1 MWHTNL
7 PKLDKLGHGFMASCA
22 TAVAS
27 IVIAFGLS
35 SIARADSEMA
45 QSAAEAKLLRVCA
58 SAEEAPYS
66 SRDGSGF
73 ENRIAEA
80 VAEAMG
86 RKAHFFWSSKPA
98 IYAVRD
104 QLGMNICDV
113 VMGMDAGDQ
122 RVATSR
128 SYYTAPYV
136 FIQRKDSPL
145 KITDWQS
152 PDLEKAKAIGFVE
165 GTPADTMLTQRD
177 LWTKHITYSRSLAN
191 FQSKRNKYTRIPPD
205 RMVAEVAN
213 GTADLAVGFAPEV
226 ARYVKANDALKLTV
240 IPDNNS
246 RVDGERVPHHFE
258 QSIGVRKGDNDLLA
272 EIDAAL
278 AKAKPKIETILKDEG
293 IPLVA
298 APPRT

>member
-1 MWHTNL
+1 MWPSNL
-7 PKLDKLGHGFMASCA
+7 PTLDNSEQGFKALCA
-22 TAVAS
+22 TA
-27 IVIAFGLS
+27 IATIIFALS
-35 SIARADSEMA
+35 LIGSAHADSEVA

-58 SAEEAPYS
+58 SADEAPYS
-66 SRDGSGF
+66 SRDGAGF
-73 ENRIAEA
+73 ENKIAEA
-80 VAEAMG
+80 VAESMG

-113 VMGMDAGDQ
+113 VMGIDAGDT

-128 SYYTAPYV
+128 PYYTAPYV
-136 FIQRKDSPL
+136 FIARKDSPL

-177 LWTKHITYSRSLAN
+177 LWNKHITYSRSLAN

-205 RMVAEVAN
+205 RMVGEVAN

-278 AKAKPKIETILKDEG
+278 AKSKSKIETILKDEG

-298 APPRT
+298 PPPRT